1 MPTLVVYTTLSSL
14 LYFWKQ
20 KKPLYGGFLGSAA
33 GKAPRPRYSPA
44 SQEAGIQVKQAGRPD
59 FVTAPSLA
67 GWRYDSHSSR
77 RQITRA
83 LKLSTRTLREQHH
96 RVPI

>member
-1 MPTLVVYTTLSSL
+1 LAALFLETKKAPLRGL
-14 LYFWKQ
+14 LARR
-20 KKPLYGGFLGSAA
+20 AA
-33 GKAPRPRYSPA
+33 GKPLPPRYSLA
-44 SQEAGIQVKQAGRPD
+44 SQEAGIPVKQADRPD

-67 GWRYDSHSSR
+67 GRRYDSHSSR

>member
-1 MPTLVVYTTLSSL
+1 LVGAQQAKL
-14 LYFWKQ
+14 L
-20 KKPLYGGFLGSAA
+20 
-33 GKAPRPRYSPA
+33 RPRCSLA
-44 SQEAGIQVKQAGRPD
+44 DQGAGIQVKQADRPD

-67 GWRYDSHSSR
+67 GRRYDSHSSR

>member
-1 MPTLVVYTTLSSL
+1 MGARQSTL
-14 LYFWKQ
+14 
-20 KKPLYGGFLGSAA
+20 
-33 GKAPRPRYSPA
+33 PRPRYSLA
-44 SQEAGIQVKQAGRPD
+44 SQEAGIQVKQADRPD

-83 LKLSTRTLREQHH
+83 LKLSTRTLREQHQ

>member
-1 MPTLVVYTTLSSL
+1 MPPGVR
-14 LYFWKQ
+14 
-20 KKPLYGGFLGSAA
+20 FLA
-33 GKAPRPRYSPA
+33 R
-44 SQEAGIQVKQAGRPD
+44 QEAGIQVKQADRPD
-59 FVTAPSLA
+59 FVTAPPLA
-67 GWRYDSHSSR
+67 GRRYDSHSSR